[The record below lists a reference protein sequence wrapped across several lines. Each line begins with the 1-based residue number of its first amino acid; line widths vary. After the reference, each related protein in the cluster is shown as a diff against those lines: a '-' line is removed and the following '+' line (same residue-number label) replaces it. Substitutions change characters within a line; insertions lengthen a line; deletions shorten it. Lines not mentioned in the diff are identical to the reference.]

1 MPGGGGAGAWLFGV
15 GANLGVPGDEV
26 KEAKDGDGGN
36 EEAEEEASVHFG
48 IDLDFCAAHLLG
60 WWKIRGKPVRGFF
73 GKKASSLF
81 EDLKIPNE
89 TERICLPETP
99 EGF

>member
-1 MPGGGGAGAWLFGV
+1 MEDP
-15 GANLGVPGDEV
+15 
-26 KEAKDGDGGN
+26 
-36 EEAEEEASVHFG
+36 
-48 IDLDFCAAHLLG
+48 
-60 WWKIRGKPVRGFF
+60 WKTRGKPVRGFF